1 MRGEQRLLE
10 LQDTDTAILRLEH
23 RREQLESGEHVRAA
37 AQEADAAEAR
47 LGELRMA
54 IDAEQVEQR
63 RLEGEIEQIRSK
75 LSAEETRMYDGS
87 IVNQKELQALQH
99 EITGAKQRQAGLED
113 QVLGRME
120 AIEKLNDQLT
130 EAERASSEARSRAE
144 QTVESAAQELAAT
157 ATELEALAVTRGQI
171 VPEIDEELLELY
183 DDLRASK
190 KGIGAA
196 ALVDGA
202 CQGCH
207 QTLSAVQVD
216 KLKKTDGIKRCEQCR
231 RILVVP

>member
-10 LQDTDTAILRLEH
+10 LQSTDTAMLRLEH
-23 RREQLESGEHVRAA
+23 RRDLLESGEHVREA
-37 AQEADAAEAR
+37 AQQADAAEAR

-54 IDAEQVEQR
+54 IDTEQVEQR
-63 RLEGEIEQIRSK
+63 RLEGEIEQIGSK
-75 LSAEETRMYDGS
+75 LSAEERRMYDGS
-87 IVNQKELQALQH
+87 IVNTKELQALQH
-99 EITGAKQRQAGLED
+99 EIAGAKQRQAGLED

-120 AIEKLNDQLT
+120 TVEKLNAQVAD
-130 EAERASSEARSRAE
+130 AERASAEAREAAERA
-144 QTVESAAQELAAT
+144 VESAAHELTSIATELDTLAAT
-157 ATELEALAVTRGQI
+157 RAQI
-171 VPEIDEELLELY
+171 APDIDEELLELY